1 MIASSPAAP
10 SDNSAWAYTACEGLV
25 RDNDP
30 DRYFATLFAPAD
42 KRPHLFAL
50 YAFSLEIA
58 RVREAVSDPMLGDI
72 RLQWWRDALQG
83 EARGDMR
90 ANPVAAAVDA
100 TIVRFRLPR
109 AAFVDLIDARVF
121 DLYDDPM
128 PSTADLEGYC
138 GETSS
143 LLIRLASLVLA
154 EGADPGA
161 ADAAGHAGV
170 AYAITGLLRAFPW
183 HARRGQVYLPGDG
196 LARNGVTRE
205 DILSGRGGPGLV
217 AALTE
222 MRTLARDHLQRAGGL
237 RATIP
242 AAIAPAFLPASLVPA
257 HLRAMEARGYDPFT
271 TVVDLPRWR
280 KLAILWWA
288 ARRGPL
294 LGA

>member
-1 MIASSPAAP
+1 MIMSSPAP
-10 SDNSAWAYTACEGLV
+10 SDSSKWAYSACETLV

-30 DRYFATLFAPAD
+30 DRFFAALFAPTD

-50 YAFSLEIA
+50 YAFNHEVA
-58 RVREAVSDPMLGDI
+58 RVREAVSDPIPGEI

-83 EARGDMR
+83 EARGDVK
-90 ANPVAAAVDA
+90 ANPVTKALDD

-128 PSTADLEGYC
+128 PAMSDLEGYC

-154 EGADPGA
+154 DGADLGA
-161 ADAAGHAGV
+161 ADAAGHTGV
-170 AYAITGLLRAFPW
+170 AYAVTGLLRAFPW
-183 HARRGQVYLPGDG
+183 HVRRGQVYLPRDV
-196 LARNGVTRE
+196 LERHGVTRE
-205 DILSGRGGPGLV
+205 DIVSGRGGPGLV
-217 AALTE
+217 SALAE
-222 MRTLARDHLQRAGGL
+222 MRAAARRHLEQARKLRGMIPPTL
-237 RATIP
+237 
-242 AAIAPAFLPASLVPA
+242 APAFLPAALVPA
-257 HLRAMEARGYDPFT
+257 YLRAMDGPSYDPFR

-288 ARRGPL
+288 ARRGQPL
-294 LGA
+294 